1 MARRSDR
8 PSRSTRVG
16 LVVARFWP
24 VRSVRVRIML
34 AAVLVTAAAMA
45 GTGWLLVW
53 SVEDSQL
60 TNIREDSENLA
71 DQVAERLAAGVPPGK
86 TVRAEQLTSGFVEIR
101 YEDGTA
107 IHLVPVG
114 GDDEDRVAV
123 VDLGAPTAEPASTD
137 EIVAEESPSA
147 SDAPPRDDVPIV
159 ARPVVTRTVETAAG
173 EVTVTVAAQVDD
185 VPRSLDAI
193 RRALTIGLP
202 VLVVLVALAVWW
214 LVGRALRPVDRIRA
228 EADAISASTM
238 HRRVS
243 EPGSGD
249 EVDRLSGTMNAM
261 LARLDGAVTR
271 QRQFV
276 ADASHE
282 LRNPV
287 AGIRTDLEVA
297 LCEGDRADWPTVAR
311 AVLAEEARV
320 ETLIDDL
327 LVLAAEDEGAPALPG
342 TEVDLNGLAT
352 SEGRRSCTVPLS
364 TAARADPLVVVGSH
378 NQLQRALANLVD
390 NAERH
395 AKSQI
400 RIETSRRAGCA
411 ELSVDDDGPGIPPA
425 DRDRV
430 FERFTRLDDS
440 RARDHGGSGL
450 GLAVV
455 RSIVTRHR
463 GRVWT
468 EDSRLGGARFVIALP
483 VADPTPRPQRLQNV
497 TRLQEDRP
505 TTAAPWRTVQEGR
518 DR

>member
-1 MARRSDR
+1 MARRADR
-8 PSRSTRVG
+8 AGRSTRIG
-16 LVVARFWP
+16 PVVARFRP
-24 VRSVRVRIML
+24 VRSVRVRITL
-34 AAVLVTAAAMA
+34 AAVVVIAAALA

-53 SVEDSQL
+53 SVKDTQL
-60 TNIREDSENLA
+60 TSIREDSENLL
-71 DQVAERLAAGVPPGK
+71 DQVAERLAAGVPPEE
-86 TVRAEQLTSGFVEIR
+86 TVRPQQLTSGFVEIR
-101 YEDGTA
+101 YEDGSA
-107 IHLVPVG
+107 IHLVPIG
-114 GDDEDRVAV
+114 GNDEDGVAV
-123 VDLGAPTAEPASTD
+123 VPLGPRTAQPAPSE
-137 EIVAEESPSA
+137 EIVAEEPPSA
-147 SDAPPRDDVPIV
+147 SDNQPRGDAPIV
-159 ARPVVTRTVETAAG
+159 ARPVASRTVETPAG
-173 EVTVTVAAQVDD
+173 EVTVTVAAEVDD

-214 LVGRALRPVDRIRA
+214 LVGRALRPVERIRS

-238 HRRVS
+238 DRRVS

-261 LARLDGAVTR
+261 LERLEDAVTR

-327 LVLAAEDEGAPALPG
+327 LVLAAEDEGAATLPG
-342 TEVDLNGLAT
+342 TEVDLNGLAAT
-352 SEGRRSCTVPLS
+352 EARRRRTVAVS
-364 TAARADPLVVVGSH
+364 TAAPADHIVVVGSH

-395 AKSQI
+395 AKTQI
-400 RIETSRRAGCA
+400 RIETSRRAEGA
-411 ELSVDDDGPGIPPA
+411 QLWVDDDGPGIPPA

-468 EDSRLGGARFVIALP
+468 EDSPLGGARFVIALP
-483 VADPTPRPQRLQNV
+483 VAHPTPRPQPMQNG
-497 TRLQEDRP
+497 TLLHENRP
-505 TTAAPWRTVQEGR
+505 TTAAP
-518 DR
+518 